1 MHSVVTLS
9 RLKKATGLESV
20 HDPRVMLRPIDTPI
34 MSENQPVEAPVGA
47 VESGGGR
54 KEAGSEKKKHAFHFP
69 CLRRGTYDLAKA
81 EKKCGIE
88 AGTHSDGQ
96 SVHEPCVQPKDTLT
110 RSENHLSSPP
120 DEASL
125 GAVETDGGREEKE
138 EKKKKKKRFWK
149 WPSLHF
155 PCLETGEYNLDE
167 AEAKYGAEAGT
178 HSDAP
183 DPEVLLAAEEQLE
196 QDILDK
202 GHSVHKPC
210 VQHKD
215 TPTRLEDSHPPDGAV
230 ETDGG
235 REEKKIKKKKQRFW
249 KWPSLHFPWLEI
261 GTYDLDNAENK
272 YGIESGTHS
281 EASAPEVLLTEEDEV
296 ELVQNILDK
305 GRIRGQYKISHK
317 LGEGGCGSIYEGT
330 RCKDGLEVAVKYSL
344 KMSDM
349 PSMRV
354 PGYPKRVPVEIGL
367 MLKVNKG
374 PSIPQIIKLLDWED
388 DADHYVMVIERPVPC
403 MDLFSFVELHEGNLE
418 EGMARNIIGQ
428 AIVAA
433 KTCCERGVF
442 HRDIKL
448 ENLLVNQ
455 DTMEVKLI
463 DFGCGALMRK
473 SAFKSFQGTRDYCP
487 PEVEMKGKYH
497 AKPTTVWTLGFMLY
511 EMLCGESPAPFDRH
525 LISVYLWTKPGLSKE
540 CCQMICDC
548 LQPKPKKR
556 LRLDE
561 MHLHDWFKSALRL
574 TG

>member
-1 MHSVVTLS
+1 
-9 RLKKATGLESV
+9 
-20 HDPRVMLRPIDTPI
+20 

-54 KEAGSEKKKHAFHFP
+54 KEAGSEKKKRAFHFP

-88 AGTHSDGQ
+88 AGTHSDVRSAVVDWMVPGPKGRPSRASTAMGERQEICQ

-167 AEAKYGAEAGT
+167 AEAKYGVEAGT

-235 REEKKIKKKKQRFW
+235 REEKKIKKKKKRFW

-261 GTYDLDNAENK
+261 GIYDLDNAENK

-305 GRIRGQYKISHK
+305 G
-317 LGEGGCGSIYEGT
+317 GCEIFIEDVRHAIYE
-330 RCKDGLEVAVKYSL
+330 S
-344 KMSDM
+344 
-349 PSMRV
+349 
-354 PGYPKRVPVEIGL
+354 
-367 MLKVNKG
+367 
-374 PSIPQIIKLLDWED
+374 
-388 DADHYVMVIERPVPC
+388 
-403 MDLFSFVELHEGNLE
+403 
-418 EGMARNIIGQ
+418 
-428 AIVAA
+428 
-433 KTCCERGVF
+433 
-442 HRDIKL
+442 
-448 ENLLVNQ
+448 
-455 DTMEVKLI
+455 
-463 DFGCGALMRK
+463 
-473 SAFKSFQGTRDYCP
+473 
-487 PEVEMKGKYH
+487 
-497 AKPTTVWTLGFMLY
+497 
-511 EMLCGESPAPFDRH
+511 GE
-525 LISVYLWTKPGLSKE
+525 
-540 CCQMICDC
+540 
-548 LQPKPKKR
+548 
-556 LRLDE
+556 
-561 MHLHDWFKSALRL
+561 
-574 TG
+574 